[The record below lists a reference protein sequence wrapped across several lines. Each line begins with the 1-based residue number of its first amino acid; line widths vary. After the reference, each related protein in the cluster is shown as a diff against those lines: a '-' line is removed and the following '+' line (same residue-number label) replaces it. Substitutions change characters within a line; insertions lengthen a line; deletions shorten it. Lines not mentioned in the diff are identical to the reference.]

1 MASQKPPAPAGKRR
15 GLWGALGTLL
25 RGPVDAFNPR
35 QVAEGAQTIRRLA
48 ATVRSGPPPDP
59 RIRVS
64 EDRSLDVVATAFLG
78 GMSEIEVR
86 HQLANRRKQ
95 SAVATYCYLA
105 GGMGFLLA
113 WLYEALL
120 TTRYANLAYV
130 LGLIGVCGVFFLL
143 AFYNALVN
151 WQARTLR
158 LGTAREFLSTED
170 SWWPS

>member
-15 GLWGALGTLL
+15 SLWGALGMLL

-35 QVAEGAQTIRRLA
+35 QVVAGAQTIGHLA
-48 ATVRSGPPPDP
+48 AMVRSGPPPDP
-59 RIRVS
+59 RIRVA
-64 EDRSLDVVATAFLG
+64 EDHSLDLAAIAFLG

-86 HQLANRRKQ
+86 RQLANRRKQ

-105 GGMGFLLA
+105 GGMEFLLA
-113 WLYEALL
+113 WLYEAML
-120 TTRYANLAYV
+120 TPHYASLAYV
-130 LGLIGVCGVFFLL
+130 LGLIGVCGVFFLS

-151 WQARTLR
+151 WQGRTLR